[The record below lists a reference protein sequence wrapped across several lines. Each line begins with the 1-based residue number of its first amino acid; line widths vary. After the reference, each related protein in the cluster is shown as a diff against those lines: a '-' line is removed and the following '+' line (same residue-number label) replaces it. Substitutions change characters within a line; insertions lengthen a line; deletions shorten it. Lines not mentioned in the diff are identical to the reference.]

1 MPKIDVTQH
10 LVYNYQFLCC
20 ATSVSSPIAKE
31 LKQEVQYAPKI
42 KSMVNY
48 LNVYQLIPYKRLT
61 ELILVVYGHK
71 ISQGSISNFNKGLY
85 DESTPKSE
93 DHQKMEDFG

>member
-1 MPKIDVTQH
+1 M
-10 LVYNYQFLCC
+10 LCNFSKQPDSKR
-20 ATSVSSPIAKE
+20 AQARSSVC
-31 LKQEVQYAPKI
+31 PKI

-61 ELILVVYGHK
+61 ELIQVVYGDK
-71 ISQGSISNFNKGLY
+71 ICQGSISNFNKGLNY
-85 DESTPKSE
+85 ESTPESE